1 VTARAD
7 DMVSI
12 PRAELDALLAENRGL
27 RREAADAEALRRI
40 QSDSGEGRTFTR
52 EELAEA
58 WGISE

>member
-1 VTARAD
+1 MTAHAD

-12 PRAELDALLAENRGL
+12 PRAELDALLAENRRL
-27 RREAADAEALRRI
+27 RREAGDAEALRRI
-40 QSDSGEGRTFTR
+40 QSDPGEGRTFAR